1 MYVRKL
7 RIMWYFYKDHR
18 EPDVN
23 PFKKKSKFNPKW
35 DAPIEMNL
43 NRLEKNILFI
53 DEKISSYSNQEKEQR
68 NGLYLLRDD
77 SSIIIKEADKTSVLV
92 VLVEKVI

>member
-1 MYVRKL
+1 
-7 RIMWYFYKDHR
+7 MWYFRKDHR

-35 DAPIEMNL
+35 DAVIEMYL
-43 NRLEKNILFI
+43 NRLEEKILFI
-53 DEKISSYSNQEKEQR
+53 DEKISYSNQTKEER

-77 SSIIIKEADKTSVLV
+77 SSIIIKEADKASVLV
-92 VLVEKVI
+92 VWVEKVI